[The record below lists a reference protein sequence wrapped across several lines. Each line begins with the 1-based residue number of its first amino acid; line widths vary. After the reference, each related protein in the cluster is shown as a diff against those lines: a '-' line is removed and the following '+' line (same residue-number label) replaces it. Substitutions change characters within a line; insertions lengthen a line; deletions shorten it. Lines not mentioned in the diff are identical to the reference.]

1 MSVLVLGGAG
11 YVGSHAVYQ
20 LIDQQKEVVVIDN
33 LQTGHIG
40 ALHPQATFYEGD
52 IRDQTFLRTVFERE
66 SIDAVMHF
74 AASSLV
80 GESMEKPL
88 TYYDNNL
95 YGTQVLLQVM
105 TEFHVPKIVF
115 SSTAATYGEPTSVPI
130 TEEMAT
136 EPTSPYGETKL
147 AMEKMMKWC
156 EQAHG
161 INYVSLRYFN
171 VAGARESGEIGE
183 DHQPETHL
191 IPIILQTAL
200 GQRPSISIY
209 GDDYDTPDGTC
220 IRDYIHVEDLIAA
233 HLLALDYLEEQEE
246 SNIFNLGSNQGFSVK
261 EMIET
266 AKTITNREIPV
277 QIGDRRAGDPSVLIA
292 SSDKA
297 KKILGWNPTRTSIT
311 KLMEDAWNWHVHHP
325 HGYEKDVD
333 AT

>member
-183 DHQPETHL
+183 DHSPETHL
-191 IPIILQTAL
+191 IPIILEAAL
-200 GQRPSISIY
+200 GKRPHVTIF
-209 GDDYDTPDGTC
+209 GQDYDTPDGTC
-220 IRDYIHVEDLIAA
+220 IRDYIHVEDLIKA
-233 HLLALDYLEEQEE
+233 HLLALDYLNKGE

-261 EMIET
+261 EMVDT
-266 AKTITNREIPV
+266 ARKVTGKEIPA
-277 QIGDRRAGDPSVLIA
+277 QIGERRAGDPSVLIA
-292 SSDKA
+292 SSKKA
-297 KKILGWNPTRTSIT
+297 QDILGWQPTRTSIT
-311 KLMEDAWNWHVHHP
+311 KIIQDAWNWHKDHP
-325 HGYEKDVD
+325 NGYTKDVN
-333 AT
+333 

>member
-20 LIDQQKEVVVIDN
+20 LIDQEKDVIVIDN
-33 LQTGHIG
+33 LQTGHQG
-40 ALHPQATFYEGD
+40 AIHPQATFYEGD
-52 IRDQTFLRTVFERE
+52 LRDQTFLRNVFEYE

-74 AASSLV
+74 AANSLV

-88 TYYDNNL
+88 EYYDNNL

-105 TEFHVPKIVF
+105 TEYEVNKIVF
-115 SSTAATYGEPTSVPI
+115 SSTAATYGEPKSVPI
-130 TEEMAT
+130 TENMAT

-161 INYVSLRYFN
+161 IKYVSLRYFN
-171 VAGARESGEIGE
+171 VAGARESGVIGE

-200 GQRPSISIY
+200 EQRSHIAIF

-220 IRDYIHVEDLIAA
+220 IRDYIHVEDLINA
-233 HLLALDYLEEQEE
+233 HLLALDYLEQHRE

-266 AKTITNREIPV
+266 AKTVTKKDIPIK
-277 QIGDRRAGDPSVLIA
+277 IGDRRAGDPSVLIA

-297 KKILGWNPTRTSIT
+297 KELLGWNPTRTSIV
-311 KLMEDAWNWHVHHP
+311 KLIEDAWNWHVNHP
-325 HGYEKDVD
+325 NGYQKEVD
-333 AT
+333 SK